1 MIKLGVPEIVMLL
14 AGIIYVSFG
23 LLARIFFLP
32 LAGIT
37 HETKYPTRFS
47 VYLLGVIP
55 WYLLAGLFNIVY
67 KHSAFVSLV
76 SLLIPVTLYTL
87 FEALISLPL
96 QKKMRLFKYI
106 PYQTVTKEHLIVV
119 GIGIIVLY
127 AVMIGVDLLF
137 PIKAP

>member
-1 MIKLGVPEIVMLL
+1 MIKLGVPEVVMLL
-14 AGIIYVSFG
+14 AGILYISFG

-37 HETKYPTRFS
+37 NETNYPQRFS

-55 WYLLAGLFNIVY
+55 WYLLLGLFNIVY
-67 KHSAFVSLV
+67 KHYALISLV
-76 SLLIPVTLYTL
+76 SLLMPVVLYTL

-96 QKKMRLFKYI
+96 QKKVRLFRYM
-106 PYQTVTKEHLIVV
+106 PYTKVANKHLITIC
-119 GIGIIVLY
+119 IGIILLY
-127 AVMIGVDLLF
+127 ALIIGVNIHF